1 MYVAIADAQVECVD
15 KKSKQIYLLRSSPSG
30 ALHGE
35 LPDSDYEV
43 AISHPDFGSKITS
56 FLKTSSAAPA
66 QFRLLSKKITGYIW
80 PKWSQSGEKAE
91 IRFSSHEIVDASLWR
106 MGWEVEHIRDIGRFE
121 PFAPKGDSQTLPDGD
136 VSQIGAKW
144 NHARFQYSPDLDAR
158 TLIAPDR
165 SGLYYIQLKALNGE
179 TFTFPWIVA
188 PKLPSAKV
196 AVLTSNICWN
206 AYNDWGGRSNYVA
219 ADKLPSAPAVSTT
232 QNSPWFRPT
241 GAIWWVN
248 DVFEPLSFDRPEP
261 INNLDLTEKITEPI
275 KKIGSE
281 HLVAGEWRL
290 LGWMEREK
298 LEYDLYSEN
307 QFDSGVLELQDY
319 EVLVLS
325 THPEYWTINM
335 YEKLKRWVGAGGR
348 LLYLGGN
355 GINCSV
361 DLHDDAMTV
370 FDMDL
375 SEWLPQRAYSGAGA
389 LIPSRFGLRHE
400 VESTLLGVVM
410 SFAGMGTGAPY
421 AVTDAAHPIFSGTGL
436 SNGDEFGFETLALRC
451 PGGASGHET
460 DKMDAFSPVGTT
472 LLAQGKNGPGAGA
485 DLVTYRN
492 SQGGLVISVGSIN
505 WVAGL
510 PIDAMLSA
518 ITRNMF
524 TLALDKNR

>member
-248 DVFEPLSFDRPEP
+248 DVFEPLSFDGTRETRVRPLFGEP
-261 INNLDLTEKITEPI
+261 I
-275 KKIGSE
+275 
-281 HLVAGEWRL
+281 
-290 LGWMEREK
+290 
-298 LEYDLYSEN
+298 
-307 QFDSGVLELQDY
+307 
-319 EVLVLS
+319 
-325 THPEYWTINM
+325 
-335 YEKLKRWVGAGGR
+335 
-348 LLYLGGN
+348 
-355 GINCSV
+355 
-361 DLHDDAMTV
+361 
-370 FDMDL
+370 
-375 SEWLPQRAYSGAGA
+375 
-389 LIPSRFGLRHE
+389 
-400 VESTLLGVVM
+400 
-410 SFAGMGTGAPY
+410 
-421 AVTDAAHPIFSGTGL
+421 
-436 SNGDEFGFETLALRC
+436 
-451 PGGASGHET
+451 
-460 DKMDAFSPVGTT
+460 
-472 LLAQGKNGPGAGA
+472 
-485 DLVTYRN
+485 
-492 SQGGLVISVGSIN
+492 
-505 WVAGL
+505 
-510 PIDAMLSA
+510 
-518 ITRNMF
+518 
-524 TLALDKNR
+524 